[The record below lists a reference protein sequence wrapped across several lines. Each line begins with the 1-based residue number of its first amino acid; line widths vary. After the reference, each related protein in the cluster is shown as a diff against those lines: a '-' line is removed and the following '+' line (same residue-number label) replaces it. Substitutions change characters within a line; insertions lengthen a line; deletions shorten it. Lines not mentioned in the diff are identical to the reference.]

1 MLRKLTA
8 IFLSLIV
15 LSCCAFSVS
24 AKGYS
29 RVTDQADLL
38 TSEEISYLEDYAA
51 ILKESY
57 GIDAVI
63 VTTDSLKGYSAQDYA
78 DNFYDNSGYG
88 NDGVLFLLAMKERE
102 WYISTSGSMIYI
114 LTDYGVQQV
123 GNGIIP
129 YLSDGLWFEG
139 LCTYLHSLPK
149 YLNADEEGTA
159 IDGHADYSGDYYHG
173 TQEEIL
179 YHSEDYI
186 ANFGISLICGIIV
199 AGIVILIMRSS
210 MNTKRAKRG
219 AGEYMKA
226 GSWKVTEHR
235 DLFLYS
241 RVTKTAKPQNNTSGG
256 GSSVH
261 HSSGGRSH
269 GGGGGR
275 F

>member
-1 MLRKLTA
+1 MRKLTA
-8 IFLSLIV
+8 ILLSLIV
-15 LSCCAFSVS
+15 LSCCIFTVS
-24 AKGYS
+24 AREYS
-29 RVTDQADLL
+29 RVTDQARLL
-38 TSEEISYLEDYAA
+38 SSEEISYLEDYAA

-57 GIDAVI
+57 NIDAVI
-63 VTTDSLKGYSAQDYA
+63 VTTDSLNGYSAQDYA

-88 NDGVLFLLAMKERE
+88 NDGVLFLLAMNERE

-149 YLNADEEGTA
+149 YLNAYKDGA
-159 IDGHADYSGDYYHG
+159 PIDGHADYSGDYYHG

-179 YHSEDYI
+179 YYGEDYI
-186 ANFGISLICGIIV
+186 ANFGISMICGIVV

-210 MNTKRAKRG
+210 MNTKRAKRS
-219 AGEYMKA
+219 ASEYMKA

-241 RVTKTAKPQNNTSGG
+241 RVTKTAKPQNTTSGG

>member
-1 MLRKLTA
+1 MIRKFTVILLSFIV
-8 IFLSLIV
+8 IF
-15 LSCCAFSVS
+15 CCAFTVS
-24 AKGYS
+24 AQEYS
-29 RVTDQADLL
+29 HVEDRADLL
-38 TSEEISYLEDYAA
+38 SSEEISYLEDYAA

-57 GIDAVI
+57 DIDAVI
-63 VTTDSLKGYSAQDYA
+63 VITDSLKGYSAQDYA
-78 DNFYDNSGYG
+78 DNFYENNGYG
-88 NDGVLFLLAMKERE
+88 NDGVLFLLAMDERE

-123 GNGIIP
+123 GNGMIP
-129 YLSDGLWFEG
+129 YLADGLWFEG
-139 LCTYLHSLPK
+139 LCTFLHSLPK
-149 YLNADEEGTA
+149 YLNAYEEGAA
-159 IDGHADYSGDYYHG
+159 IEGYADYSGDYYHG
-173 TQEEIL
+173 TQEKIL
-179 YHSEDYI
+179 YYEKDDI
-186 ANFGISLICGIIV
+186 PNFGLSFICGIIV
-199 AGIVILIMRSS
+199 AGIAVLIMRSS

-219 AGEYMKA
+219 ASEYMRA

-261 HSSGGRSH
+261 HSSSGRSH

>member
-15 LSCCAFSVS
+15 LSCCALSVS